1 MASEEVSH
9 FSSMSDKKTDV
20 SKDEPA
26 PQGGLLWRM
35 SAGLYN
41 TTTSAVSGAVG
52 YGVGGVKWV
61 AEKTVDVGSAVAHKT
76 LDASSAVTSKL
87 PLPSMPFVSKKDK
100 KE

>member
-1 MASEEVSH
+1 MKLKWKEL
-9 FSSMSDKKTDV
+9 SSSFTIFL
-20 SKDEPA
+20 SPEEPA
-26 PQGGLLWRM
+26 AQAGLLWRM

-41 TTTSAVSGAVG
+41 TTSNAVTGAVG

-61 AEKTVDVGSAVAHKT
+61 AGKTVDVGSAVAQKT
-76 LDASSAVTSKL
+76 IDAGSTVTSKL